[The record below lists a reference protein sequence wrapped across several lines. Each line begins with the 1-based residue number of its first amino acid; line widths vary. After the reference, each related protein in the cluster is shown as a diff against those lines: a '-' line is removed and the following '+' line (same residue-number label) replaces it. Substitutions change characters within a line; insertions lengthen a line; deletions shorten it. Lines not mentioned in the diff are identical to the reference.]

1 MLPRYSVK
9 KSFARCQVCYRGPMI
24 SYAQAALLGIVQG
37 VTELFPI
44 SSLGHS
50 VLVPQ
55 LLGWQIAQTSPQFIG
70 FVVATHLGTAL
81 VLLGFFWRDWVRIVI
96 GIFRSLFRRRIA
108 EDADAKLGWLLITA
122 TIPAGLIGLLFQ
134 TKVQTLFGAGAL
146 VAAALVCNGI
156 MLFGAEALR
165 KRAPAGEADAEAL
178 TKLSFGQALMIGI
191 AQTLA
196 LIPGFSRTGVTMT
209 GGLLS
214 GLSRESAAR
223 FAFLLATPI
232 ILAASV
238 LEIPKLVSSGSAEV
252 AFWGALCAAAAAY
265 ISVRFL
271 TRYFKTRTLWP
282 FALYCV
288 VAGAL
293 AFIYLVA

>member
-1 MLPRYSVK
+1 L
-9 KSFARCQVCYRGPMI
+9 Q
-24 SYAQAALLGIVQG
+24 GI
-37 VTELFPI
+37 TELFPI

-50 VLVPQ
+50 VLVPELLNWQ
-55 LLGWQIAQTSPQFIG
+55 LDQTSPQFLG

-81 VLLGFFWRDWVRIVI
+81 VLLGFFWREWVQIVVGI
-96 GIFRSLFRRRIA
+96 IRSIFRGKIA
-108 EDADAKLGWLLITA
+108 GDVHARLGWLLVTA

-134 TKVQTLFGAGAL
+134 TRLQTLFGAGL
-146 VAAALVCNGI
+146 FVAAALVCNGI
-156 MLFGAEALR
+156 MLFCAEGLR
-165 KRAPAGEADAEAL
+165 KRAPRGDADAEAL
-178 TKLSFGQALMIGI
+178 AKLSFGQALLIGI

-238 LEIPKLVSSGSAEV
+238 IEIPKLFSSGTAGV
-252 AFWGALCAAAAAY
+252 AFAGALCAAATAY
-265 ISVRFL
+265 VSVRFL
-271 TRYFKTRTLWP
+271 TKYFKTKTLWP

-288 VAGAL
+288 VAGVL
-293 AFIYLVA
+293 AFIFLAV

>member
-1 MLPRYSVK
+1 MLT
-9 KSFARCQVCYRGPMI
+9 
-24 SYAQAALLGIVQG
+24 YAQAALLGLLQG
-37 VTELFPI
+37 ITELFPI

-55 LLGWQIAQTSPQFIG
+55 LLNWQIDQTSPQFIG

-81 VLLGFFWRDWVRIVI
+81 VLLAFFWRDWVRII
-96 GIFRSLFRRRIA
+96 AGIFRSLFRFGI
-108 EDADAKLGWLLITA
+108 EGDAHARLGWLLITA
-122 TIPAGLIGLLFQ
+122 TVPAGLIGLLFQ
-134 TKVQTLFGAGAL
+134 TKLQTLFGAGIL
-146 VAAALVCNGI
+146 VAIALVCNGI
-156 MLFGAEALR
+156 MLFGAERLR
-165 KRAPAGEADAEAL
+165 KRASTSDADAEAL
-178 TKLSFGQALMIGI
+178 AKLSFGQAFFIGI

-238 LEIPKLVSSGSAEV
+238 LEIPKLLSAGGAGV
-252 AFWGALCAAAAAY
+252 AFAGALCAAAAAY
-265 ISVRFL
+265 VSVRFL

-282 FALYCV
+282 FAFYCV
-288 VAGAL
+288 VAGIL
-293 AFIYLVA
+293 AFLFLVA

>member
-1 MLPRYSVK
+1 MLT
-9 KSFARCQVCYRGPMI
+9 FT
-24 SYAQAALLGIVQG
+24 QAAILGLLQG

-50 VLVPQ
+50 VLVPEI
-55 LLGWQIAQTSPQFIG
+55 LGWQIDQASPQFVG

-81 VLLGFFWRDWVRIVI
+81 VLLGFFRRDWVRIIV
-96 GIFRSLFRRRIA
+96 GVLRSIYRRRIGGDRYA
-108 EDADAKLGWLLITA
+108 RLGWLLIVA

-134 TKVQTLFGAGAL
+134 TKLQTLFGAGIF
-146 VAAALVCNGI
+146 VAVVLMVNGL
-156 MLFGAEALR
+156 MLFAAEALR
-165 KRAPAGEADAEAL
+165 KRAPAEVAQDEAL
-178 TKLSFGQALMIGI
+178 AKLSFGQAILIGI

-196 LIPGFSRTGVTMT
+196 LVPGFSRTGVTMT

-214 GLSRESAAR
+214 GLSRENAAR

-238 LEIPKLVSSGSAEV
+238 LEIPKMVASGAGGVALV
-252 AFWGALCAAAAAY
+252 GAVCAGAAAY
-265 ISVRFL
+265 VSVAFL
-271 TRYFKTRTLWP
+271 TRYFKTKTLWP
-282 FALYCV
+282 FAVYCV

-293 AFIYLVA
+293 AFVYLVR

>member
-1 MLPRYSVK
+1 MLTYV
-9 KSFARCQVCYRGPMI
+9 
-24 SYAQAALLGIVQG
+24 QALILGLLQG

-55 LLGWQIAQTSPQFIG
+55 LLGWQINQTSSQFVG

-81 VLLGFFWRDWVRIVI
+81 VLLGFFWRDWVRIVA
-96 GIFRSLFRRRIA
+96 GIFRSLFRRQIA
-108 EDADAKLGWLLITA
+108 GDSDAKLGWLLITA

-134 TKVQTLFGAGAL
+134 TKLQTLFGAGVL

-165 KRAPAGEADAEAL
+165 KRAPSGDTNTEAL
-178 TKLSFGQALMIGI
+178 AQLSFGQALLIGI

-238 LEIPKLVSSGSAEV
+238 LEIPKLISTDGAGT
-252 AFWGALCAAAAAY
+252 AFAGALCAAAAAY
-265 ISVRFL
+265 VSVRFL

-288 VAGAL
+288 VAGVLAL
-293 AFIYLVA
+293 GLLLF